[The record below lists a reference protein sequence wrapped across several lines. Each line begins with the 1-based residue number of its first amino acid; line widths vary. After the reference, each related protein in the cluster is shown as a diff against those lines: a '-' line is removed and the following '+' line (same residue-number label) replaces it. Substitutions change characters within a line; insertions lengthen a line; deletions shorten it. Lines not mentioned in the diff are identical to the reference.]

1 MKGLDSN
8 QISQES
14 KKRVYAITYTSWNS
28 EIVGSLLDEV
38 TKELL
43 RNGVDEK
50 NILSKEVPG
59 AFELP
64 LASKIYALKER
75 VDVVIALGAIIRGDT
90 PHFDYISKACIEGLM
105 TASLET
111 KKPIICG
118 VLTTDDIAQAQKRS
132 DPNQMNKGAEFA
144 VTAMNM
150 SGLD

>member
-1 MKGLDSN
+1 M
-8 QISQES
+8 
-14 KKRVYAITYTSWNS
+14 VYAITYTSWNS
-28 EIVGSLLDEV
+28 EIVRSLLDEV

-43 RNGVDEK
+43 RNGVNEK

-64 LASKIYALKER
+64 LASKVYALKEQ

-118 VLTTDDIAQAQKRS
+118 VLTTDAIAQAQKRS
-132 DPNQMNKGAEFA
+132 DPNEMHKGSEFA
-144 VTAMNM
+144 VSAMSM
-150 SGLD
+150 TGLD

>member
-14 KKRVYAITYTSWNS
+14 KKMVYAITYTSWNS

-43 RNGVDEK
+43 RNGVNEK

-64 LASKIYALKER
+64 LASKVYALKEQ

-118 VLTTDDIAQAQKRS
+118 VLTTDDIAQARKRS
-132 DPNQMNKGAEFA
+132 DPNEMNKGAEFA
-144 VTAMNM
+144 VSAMSM
-150 SGLD
+150 AGLD